1 MNVIGLNFNHSD
13 TSACLII
20 DNNLI
25 AAAEEER
32 FNRIKHTNAF
42 PKQSIEYC
50 LKEGNLK
57 LKDIDIIAI
66 NTRPTSN
73 ILKKFIFSIKKLIS
87 PKLAIRS
94 LKNIKKKKQIK
105 KEIKKIFSDQNFNG
119 KIEYIDHHLSH
130 LASAYYCSDF
140 KNSICL
146 SIDGFGDFAS
156 LAYGFASENN
166 IKIDKKIYFPHSL
179 GILYQ
184 AVTQYLGFD
193 KYGDEYKV
201 MGLSS
206 YGTAT
211 YKNQLSKL
219 FKIKKNFEFELDT
232 KYFNH
237 HIKDITINSNQQ
249 FDYMDLFN
257 SEFEKIIGFEK
268 RNKNTKIESYHINL
282 AKSVQE
288 IYENYLINI
297 INFLNKKYNCENLCL
312 SGGCAANSVANGKIL
327 KETKIKKLY
336 IPSAPGDAGGAIGA
350 AYQSFKHRKAK
361 YLNTASLGP
370 SYDSQHIK
378 DQIDKLIDKKKYKV
392 SLCENNEKL
401 ANIISELI
409 IKKKII
415 GLFCGKMEFGSRA
428 LGNRSILA
436 DPRESDIRD
445 IINLKT
451 KKRESFRPF
460 APAILK
466 EKVNEWFH
474 INHEVSFMSEVYEFR
489 EDKKKFV
496 PAVCHVD
503 GTGRLQTVSKENNE
517 LYYLII
523 KNFFQLTNIPILLN
537 TSFNENEPIVCHPSD
552 AIQTFMSTKIDALVL
567 ENWIIER

>member
-1 MNVIGLNFNHSD
+1 MI
-13 TSACLII
+13 
-20 DNNLI
+20 
-25 AAAEEER
+25 
-32 FNRIKHTNAF
+32 
-42 PKQSIEYC
+42 
-50 LKEGNLK
+50 
-57 LKDIDIIAI
+57 
-66 NTRPTSN
+66 
-73 ILKKFIFSIKKLIS
+73 
-87 PKLAIRS
+87 
-94 LKNIKKKKQIK
+94 
-105 KEIKKIFSDQNFNG
+105 
-119 KIEYIDHHLSH
+119 
-130 LASAYYCSDF
+130 
-140 KNSICL
+140 
-146 SIDGFGDFAS
+146 
-156 LAYGFASENN
+156 
-166 IKIDKKIYFPHSL
+166 
-179 GILYQ
+179 
-184 AVTQYLGFD
+184 
-193 KYGDEYKV
+193 
-201 MGLSS
+201 
-206 YGTAT
+206 
-211 YKNQLSKL
+211 
-219 FKIKKNFEFELDT
+219 
-232 KYFNH
+232 
-237 HIKDITINSNQQ
+237 
-249 FDYMDLFN
+249 
-257 SEFEKIIGFEK
+257 
-268 RNKNTKIESYHINL
+268 
-282 AKSVQE
+282 
-288 IYENYLINI
+288 
-297 INFLNKKYNCENLCL
+297 
-312 SGGCAANSVANGKIL
+312 
-327 KETKIKKLY
+327 
-336 IPSAPGDAGGAIGA
+336 
-350 AYQSFKHRKAK
+350 
-361 YLNTASLGP
+361 
-370 SYDSQHIK
+370 
-378 DQIDKLIDKKKYKV
+378 KKYKV